1 MKDLIRKNI
10 LKLQAYS
17 SARDEYKAQAEVYLD
32 ANENPFDNGI
42 NRYPDP
48 YQMDLK
54 QKISEIKNIPL
65 DNIFLG
71 NGSDEVLDLI
81 IRIFCEP
88 GVDNI
93 IICPPTYGMYK
104 VLADVNNIEIKETVL
119 KDDFSLNS
127 EEIIDVANEKTKLLM
142 LCSPNNPSGNSIPNS
157 ELKSLLSVL
166 NCMVLM
172 DEAYVDFSDK
182 ESALSLLNRY
192 PNLIVSQTLS
202 KAWGMAGIRVGMAFA
217 SAEII
222 QVMNKVKP
230 PYNINVLSQEMA
242 IENLEAITLYERN
255 LKTILS
261 QKEWLINEL
270 RKFANVEKIYPSDA
284 NFLLVKF
291 VDSSFVFRELQTRG
305 IILRDRSQQV
315 LCEQCLRITIGTEEE
330 NNKLITQL
338 KEIIL

>member
-1 MKDLIRKNI
+1 MNNLIRENI
-10 LKLQAYS
+10 QKLQAYS
-17 SARDEYKAQAEVYLD
+17 SARDEFKAQAEVYLD

-54 QKISEIKNIPL
+54 QKISAIKNIPR

-104 VLADVNNIEIKETVL
+104 VLANVNNIEIKEVVL
-119 KDDFSLNS
+119 KDDFSLNTDK
-127 EEIIDVANEKTKLLM
+127 IIKAVDEHTKLLI
-142 LCSPNNPSGNSIPNS
+142 LCSPNNPSGNSILNN
-157 ELKSLLSVL
+157 ELESLLSAL
-166 NCMVLM
+166 KCMLLI

-182 ESALSLLNRY
+182 ESALSLLNLY

-217 SAEII
+217 SIEII

-230 PYNINVLSQEMA
+230 PYNINVLSQDMA
-242 IENLEAITLYERN
+242 IKKLAALELFERN
-255 LKTILS
+255 LNDILS
-261 QKEWLINEL
+261 QKELMINEL
-270 RKFANVEKIYPSDA
+270 QKFGNVEKMYPSDA

-291 VDSSFVFRELQTRG
+291 TNSAFVFKELQSRG

-315 LCEQCLRITIGTEEE
+315 LCEGCLRITIGTEEE
-330 NNKLITQL
+330 NSKLITNL
-338 KEIIL
+338 KDIIL